1 MTRKKWRIKQVMVV
15 PAQWQGSVEHFY
27 HFFLY
32 GRITQE
38 DAKRIDMLESRWKV
52 LSADAK

>member
-1 MTRKKWRIKQVMVV
+1 MR
-15 PAQWQGSVEHFY
+15 HDN

-52 LSADAK
+52 LNPEVR